1 MMNRIVRMILLL
13 MFLAVSAPQVQAQC
27 AMCSLN
33 AENSVK
39 DGNSAGKGLN
49 KGILF
54 LLAMPYLA
62 AGAVGVLWYTRY
74 RRRKSTLYV
83 DNSSIHLN

>member
-1 MMNRIVRMILLL
+1 MMKRIVRVLLFSMIL
-13 MFLAVSAPQVQAQC
+13 MVSVPQVQAQC

-62 AGAVGVLWYTRY
+62 AGAVGLLWYKRY
-74 RRRKSTLYV
+74 RRKNSALHIE
-83 DNSSIHLN
+83 NSSIHLN